1 MQLSSPLTQ
10 LNGVGPKLNEK
21 LIAYGIHTIGELLF
35 HLPRYY
41 QDRTRLSPIALI
53 KPFQAALFEGLII
66 SSKVNFGKRRSLI
79 VVIED
84 DTAVIKIRLF
94 HFNQSQQNAL
104 QEGNRIRCFGE
115 VKPGPSGLEIIHP
128 DYEINPG
135 QFSPIDQCLT
145 PVYPSTDGI
154 SQALWRKLQSQ
165 AVKALDTSDSLNI
178 LTLPSSLNYL
188 NVPLYQALI
197 FLHQPPPDAD
207 LLSIEEGRHPF
218 QQRLAFEE
226 LVAHQLSLLTLRAKR
241 RAYIAPVF
249 SKNTMASQLLASL
262 SFTLT
267 GAQKRTLDE
276 VYTDCA
282 NNKPMLR
289 LVQGD
294 VGSGKTV
301 VAAVAAAMA
310 VEAGFQVAIMAP
322 TEILAE
328 QHLSSFSEWFE
339 PLDVQCELLVGR
351 HSKKQKREVLER
363 LQLGTTQILIGTHAI
378 FQDDVIFSKVGL
390 VIIDEQHRFG
400 VHQRLSLKD
409 KGMSDTEAPHQL
421 IMTATPIPR
430 TLAMTA
436 YADLSLSVIDE
447 LPPGRKPVKTIALEQ
462 TRRGDI
468 IQRIRAACVDKT
480 QVYWVC
486 TLIEESEQLNCQ
498 AAENTE
504 ELLRQALPE
513 ISIALIHGKLK
524 PKEKAEIMQSFSSG
538 EIDLLVATTV
548 IEVGV
553 NVPNASLMVI
563 ENPERLGLAQLH
575 QLRGRVGRGDKE
587 SFCVL
592 LYKSPLSENA
602 KSRIQ
607 VMRETNDGFKIA
619 ETDLQ
624 LRGPG
629 EVLGTK
635 QTGDLQY
642 RLADI
647 ERDENL
653 ILPAK
658 LFAQQTLK
666 TNNAL
671 AEQLIK
677 RWITH
682 ADYYAQG

>member
-21 LIAYGIHTIGELLF
+21 LNGYGIHNIGELLF
-35 HLPRYY
+35 HLPRQY

-53 KPFQAALFEGLII
+53 RPFESALFEGLII

-94 HFNQSQQNAL
+94 HFSKPQQNAL

-128 DYEINPG
+128 DYQINPD
-135 QFSPIDQCLT
+135 QFSPIDHCLT

-165 AVKALDTSDSLNI
+165 AIQALDTSDSLNI
-178 LTLPSSLNYL
+178 LTLPNSLHYL
-188 NVPLYQALI
+188 NVPLYQALQ

-207 LLSIEEGRHPF
+207 LFAIEEGRHPF
-218 QQRLAFEE
+218 QQRLIFEE

-241 RAYIAPVF
+241 RAFLAPVF
-249 SKNTMASQLLASL
+249 SEQRIVTQLLNDL
-262 SFTLT
+262 PFKLT
-267 GAQKRTLDE
+267 GAQQRTLNE
-276 VYTDCA
+276 VVTDCA

-289 LVQGD
+289 LIQGD

-301 VAAVAAAMA
+301 VAAAAAALA
-310 VEAGFQVAIMAP
+310 VQAGFQVAIMAP

-328 QHLSSFSEWFE
+328 QHLASFTEWFE
-339 PLDVQCELLVGR
+339 PLDISCEWLVGR
-351 HSKKQKREVLER
+351 HTKKQKRETLER
-363 LQLGTTQILIGTHAI
+363 LQLGLSNILIGTHAI
-378 FQDDVIFSKVGL
+378 FQDDVIFSKLGL

-447 LPPGRKPVKTIALEQ
+447 LPPGRKPIKTIAFEQ
-462 TRRGDI
+462 TRREDI
-468 IQRIRAACVDKT
+468 IQRIRAVCAKKT
-480 QVYWVC
+480 QAYWVC
-486 TLIEESEQLNCQ
+486 TLIEESEHLNCQ

-504 ELLRQALPE
+504 ILLRQALPE
-513 ISIALIHGKLK
+513 LNIALIHGKLK
-524 PKEKAEIMQSFSSG
+524 PQEKADIMQTFSEG
-538 EIDLLVATTV
+538 KTDLLVATTV

-553 NVPNASLMVI
+553 NVPNATLMVI

-602 KSRIQ
+602 KTRIQ
-607 VMRETNDGFKIA
+607 IMRETNDGFKIA

-635 QTGDLQY
+635 QTGNLQY

-647 ERDENL
+647 ERDEKL
-653 ILPAK
+653 ISPAQD
-658 LFAQQTLK
+658 FAKHILK
-666 TNNAL
+666 TNTEL

>member
-1 MQLSSPLTQ
+1 MQLTSPLTQ

-21 LIAYGIHTIGELLF
+21 LVTYGISNIGELLF
-35 HLPRYY
+35 HLPRQY

-53 KPFQAALFEGLII
+53 KPFQAALFEGLIV
-66 SSKVNFGKRRSLI
+66 SSQVNYGKRRSLI
-79 VVIED
+79 VIIED

-94 HFNQSQQNAL
+94 HFSKAQQTSL
-104 QEGNRIRCFGE
+104 REGHRIRCFGE

-128 DYEINPG
+128 DYEINPNE
-135 QFSPIDQCLT
+135 FSPIDQCLT
-145 PVYPSTDGI
+145 PVYPSTEGI
-154 SQALWRKLQSQ
+154 SQGLWRKLQSQ
-165 AVKALDTSDSLNI
+165 AIRALDTTDSLNI
-178 LTLPSSLNYL
+178 LKLPESLSQL
-188 NVPLYQALI
+188 NVPLYQALQ
-197 FLHQPPPDAD
+197 FLHQPPPDTD
-207 LLSIEEGRHPF
+207 LLAIEEGRHPY
-218 QQRLAFEE
+218 QQRLVFEE
-226 LVAHQLSLLTLRAKR
+226 ILAHQLSMLTLRAKR
-241 RAYIAPVF
+241 RAFLAPIF
-249 SKNTMASQLLASL
+249 SQKNTVDALLNNL

-267 GAQKRTLDE
+267 GAQQRTLDDI
-276 VYTDCA
+276 YTDCA

-301 VAAVAAAMA
+301 VAAAAAAMA

-328 QHLSSFSEWFE
+328 QHLASFTEWFA
-339 PLDVQCELLVGR
+339 PLGIQCEWLVGR
-351 HSKKQKREVLER
+351 HTKKQKRESIER
-363 LQLGTTQILIGTHAI
+363 LQLGHTHILIGTHAI
-378 FQDDVIFSKVGL
+378 FQDNVIFAKLGL

-400 VHQRLSLKD
+400 VNQRLSLKD
-409 KGMSDTEAPHQL
+409 KGMSDTDAPHQL

-436 YADLSLSVIDE
+436 YADLSLSIIDE
-447 LPPGRKPVKTIALEQ
+447 LPPGRKPIKTVAYEQ
-462 TRRGDI
+462 TRRSDI
-468 IQRIRAACVDKT
+468 IQRIRAVCANKT
-480 QVYWVC
+480 QAYWVC

-498 AAENTE
+498 AAEDTAI
-504 ELLRQALPE
+504 LLQQQLPE
-513 ISIALIHGKLK
+513 LNIALIHGKLK
-524 PKEKAEIMQSFSSG
+524 PIEKADIMQQFSAG
-538 EIDLLVATTV
+538 KIDLLVATTV

-575 QLRGRVGRGDKE
+575 QLRGRVGRGDSE
-587 SFCVL
+587 SYCVL

-602 KSRIQ
+602 KTRIQ

-619 ETDLQ
+619 ETDLE

-647 ERDENL
+647 ERDQDL
-653 ILPAK
+653 IPPATA
-658 LFAQQTLK
+658 FAHHILK
-666 TNNAL
+666 TDNAL
-671 AEQLIK
+671 AQQLIQ
-677 RWITH
+677 RWIIH